1 MADEPGAFIE
11 RRQTPRE
18 ASLSRFLTFTRA
30 EWAPLRANTP
40 LTLSDAD
47 LVALRGL
54 NDVLS
59 MEDVVEIYLPLSRLL
74 SLYVLG
80 TRALHGATSTFLG
93 DHSAKTPFIIGLAGS
108 VAVGKSTTARILQAL
123 LSRWPDH
130 PRVDLITTDGFLLP
144 NRVLE
149 ERGLMQRKG
158 FPESY
163 DRGRLVRFLADVKS
177 GAAEVQAP
185 VYSHVRYDIVPGR
198 VQTVRQP
205 DVVIVEGLNV
215 LQAPPAVGAE
225 MQLFASDFFD
235 FTIYV
240 DADEAII
247 EDWYV
252 ARFMKRLRD
261 SARVAITPSPRS
273 RSVSQSAA
281 RGSRCTR
288 LPRLPAIDLI
298 GASEL
303 FSSCPRTRIRRCH
316 AARSS
321 SRNGLLTSVST
332 TR

>member
-11 RRQTPRE
+11 RRQASRE
-18 ASLSRFLTFTRA
+18 PALSRFLTFSRA
-30 EWAPLRANTP
+30 EWAPLRASTP

-47 LVALRGL
+47 LIALRGL

-185 VYSHVRYDIVPGR
+185 VYSHVRYDIVPGK
-198 VQTVRQP
+198 VQTVRRP
-205 DVVIVEGLNV
+205 DIVIVEGLNV

-240 DADEAII
+240 DADETII
-247 EDWYV
+247 EGWYV
-252 ARFMKRLRD
+252 QRFMKLRATVFQD
-261 SARVAITPSPRS
+261 PDAYFHRYAALTDADARATAHTIWREIN
-273 RSVSQSAA
+273 
-281 RGSRCTR
+281 G
-288 LPRLPAIDLI
+288 
-298 GASEL
+298 
-303 FSSCPRTRIRRCH
+303 
-316 AARSS
+316 
-321 SRNGLLTSVST
+321 RNLRENILT
-332 TR
+332 TRARAQLVLVKGAEHRVHSVHLRRV

>member
-11 RRQTPRE
+11 RRQAPRE
-18 ASLSRFLTFTRA
+18 PPLSRFLTFSRA

-47 LVALRGL
+47 LIALRGL

-177 GAAEVQAP
+177 GAAEVLAP
-185 VYSHVRYDIVPGR
+185 VYSHVRYDIVSGR
-198 VQTVRQP
+198 VQSVSRP
-205 DVVIVEGLNV
+205 DIVIVEGLNV

-240 DADEAII
+240 DADETII
-247 EDWYV
+247 EGWYV
-252 ARFMKRLRD
+252 ERFMKLRATVFQD
-261 SARVAITPSPRS
+261 PDAYFHRYAALTDAEARDTAHTIWREIN
-273 RSVSQSAA
+273 
-281 RGSRCTR
+281 G
-288 LPRLPAIDLI
+288 
-298 GASEL
+298 
-303 FSSCPRTRIRRCH
+303 
-316 AARSS
+316 
-321 SRNGLLTSVST
+321 RNLRENILT
-332 TR
+332 TRARAQLVLVKGAEHRVHSVHLRRV

>member
-11 RRQTPRE
+11 RRQISRE
-18 ASLSRFLTFTRA
+18 PALSRFLTFSRA
-30 EWAPLRANTP
+30 EWAPLRASTP

-47 LVALRGL
+47 LIALRGL

-185 VYSHVRYDIVPGR
+185 VYSHVRYDIVPGK
-198 VQTVRQP
+198 VQTVSRP
-205 DVVIVEGLNV
+205 DIVIVEGLNV

-240 DADEAII
+240 DADETII
-247 EDWYV
+247 EGWYV
-252 ARFMKRLRD
+252 QRFMKLRATVFQD
-261 SARVAITPSPRS
+261 PDAYFHRYAALTDAEARETAHTIWREIN
-273 RSVSQSAA
+273 
-281 RGSRCTR
+281 G
-288 LPRLPAIDLI
+288 
-298 GASEL
+298 
-303 FSSCPRTRIRRCH
+303 
-316 AARSS
+316 
-321 SRNGLLTSVST
+321 RNLRENILT
-332 TR
+332 TRARAQLVLVKGAEHRVHSVHLRRV

>member
-1 MADEPGAFIE
+1 MDDPRVIVE

-18 ASLSRFLTFTRA
+18 PSLSRFLTFTRA

-47 LVALRGL
+47 LTALRGL

-80 TRALHGATSTFLG
+80 TRALHGATQTFLAKA
-93 DHSAKTPFIIGLAGS
+93 SAKTPFIIGLAGS

-163 DRGRLVRFLADVKS
+163 DRGRLVRFLADVKA
-177 GAAEVQAP
+177 GAPEVGAP
-185 VYSHVRYDIVPGR
+185 IYSHVRYDIVPGK
-198 VQTVRQP
+198 VQTVERP

-240 DADEAII
+240 DADEALI

-252 ARFMKRLRD
+252 ARFMKLRD
-261 SARVAITPSPRS
+261 TVFQDPQAYFHRYTSLTDAQARETAHTIWREIN
-273 RSVSQSAA
+273 
-281 RGSRCTR
+281 G
-288 LPRLPAIDLI
+288 
-298 GASEL
+298 
-303 FSSCPRTRIRRCH
+303 
-316 AARSS
+316 
-321 SRNGLLTSVST
+321 RNLRENILT
-332 TR
+332 TRARAQLVLVKGPEHRVHSVHLRRV

>member
-1 MADEPGAFIE
+1 MDEPRDFVE

-18 ASLSRFLTFTRA
+18 TALSRFLTFSRA

-47 LVALRGL
+47 LTALRGL

-80 TRALHGATSTFLG
+80 TRALHGATQTFLAKE
-93 DHSAKTPFIIGLAGS
+93 SARTPFIIGLAGS

-123 LSRWPDH
+123 LKRWPDH

-177 GAAEVQAP
+177 GATHVEAP

-198 VQTVRQP
+198 VQVVEHP
-205 DVVIVEGLNV
+205 DIVIVEGLNV

-240 DADEAII
+240 DADETLI
-247 EDWYV
+247 EEWYV
-252 ARFMKRLRD
+252 ARFMKLRD
-261 SARVAITPSPRS
+261 TVFQDPQAYFHRYASLTDAQARETAHAIWREIN
-273 RSVSQSAA
+273 
-281 RGSRCTR
+281 G
-288 LPRLPAIDLI
+288 
-298 GASEL
+298 
-303 FSSCPRTRIRRCH
+303 
-316 AARSS
+316 
-321 SRNGLLTSVST
+321 RNLRENILT
-332 TR
+332 TRARAQLVLVKGPEHRVHSVHLRRV

>member
-18 ASLSRFLTFTRA
+18 PALSRFLTFSRA

-47 LVALRGL
+47 LIALRGL

-177 GAAEVQAP
+177 GAAEVLAP
-185 VYSHVRYDIVPGR
+185 VYSHVRYDIVSGR
-198 VQTVRQP
+198 VQTVSRP
-205 DVVIVEGLNV
+205 DIVIVEGLNV
-215 LQAPPAVGAE
+215 LQAPPAAGAE

-240 DADEAII
+240 DADETII
-247 EDWYV
+247 EGWYV
-252 ARFMKRLRD
+252 ERFMKLRATVFQD
-261 SARVAITPSPRS
+261 PDAYFHRYAALTDAEARETAHTIWREIN
-273 RSVSQSAA
+273 
-281 RGSRCTR
+281 G
-288 LPRLPAIDLI
+288 
-298 GASEL
+298 
-303 FSSCPRTRIRRCH
+303 
-316 AARSS
+316 
-321 SRNGLLTSVST
+321 RNLRENILT
-332 TR
+332 TRARAQLVLVKGPEHRVHSVHLRRV